1 MTLTGTF
8 PSTMS
13 KVSISL
19 RGMCF
24 LRNCLYCLELSFSV
38 ACQVENAGGLK
49 GSLRWLRLVGGS
61 PWSRADGAYV
71 ICMQCR
77 SRIEAYDN
85 IGDEDEGRRRRRRTR

>member
-1 MTLTGTF
+1 MNDSIFWCRIGMNHTCVLERAHPFFESRPLFAMTLTGTF

-49 GSLRWLRLVGGS
+49 GSLR
-61 PWSRADGAYV
+61 
-71 ICMQCR
+71 
-77 SRIEAYDN
+77 
-85 IGDEDEGRRRRRRTR
+85 